1 MISVDNFN
9 NGIILTVLG
18 LSIAFLLLV
27 SLAFS
32 VFIISRI
39 MILSNRGTQYLSKIN
54 RAKDEARYNKSLAA
68 AIAVTILKNNRIS
81 RSDISEK

>member
-18 LSIAFLLLV
+18 LLIAFLLLV

-32 VFIISRI
+32 VFIISKI
-39 MILSNRGTQYLSKIN
+39 MILSNVGTKYFSKFN
-54 RAKDEARYNKSLAA
+54 RSKDEAHYNKSLAA
-68 AIAVTILKNNRIS
+68 AVAVTILKNNRIS
-81 RSDISEK
+81 RSEISEK

>member
-18 LSIAFLLLV
+18 LLIAFLLLV

-54 RAKDEARYNKSLAA
+54 RAKDEAHYNKSLAA